1 MADPAYISGTG
12 ALSVTEAWV
21 ALASNEP
28 DGTASTVAF
37 TDPSDGS
44 SLDWCQF
51 MDMVLISYARGSRS
65 GVAQEGFKLRLG
77 TGASAV
83 DSGSNY
89 GNQHV
94 KSDGSSASAA
104 AYSDSGVF
112 MGNFPA
118 ATATA
123 NVFGV
128 SIIHLFDVNSGK
140 YKSAL
145 NEVAVDLSG
154 SGEVRALSCTWFNEG
169 PINKMTIVEGNGT
182 NIVAGSRFDLFGILP
197 SMLTTAT
204 VA

>member
-1 MADPAYISGTG
+1 MADPAYIVDGVLTDG
-12 ALSVTEAWV
+12 EAWV

-28 DGTASTVAF
+28 DGSANSVGF

-51 MDMVLISYARGSRS
+51 MDFVVICYVRGAKS

-89 GNQHV
+89 ANQDL
-94 KSDGSSASAA
+94 KGDGANDSAV
-104 AYSDSGVF
+104 AYSDSGIF
-112 MGNFPA
+112 IGSMPA

-123 NVFGV
+123 NAFGV
-128 SIIHLFDVNSGK
+128 SVTHLFDVNSGK

-145 NEVAVDLSG
+145 TQAAIDLDG
-154 SGEVRALSCTWFNEG
+154 SGDAFLNACTWKNQG
-169 PINKMTIVEGNGT
+169 AINKMTLYEGSGA
-182 NIVAGSRFDLFGILP
+182 NIVSGSRIDLFGVLP
-197 SMLTTAT
+197 RM